1 MPICDYVVSVSL
13 QLYQCHGRLVDRYD
27 VKKGK
32 ILPQDDKPEMVLPE
46 PIQGGAREFDAVA
59 KSYLTSAELL
69 WKSEQ
74 DHPSS
79 RFIAPSAM
87 CLGLGLELFL
97 KARLLERG
105 YNDVSVRKFGH
116 DIFTMWMKPELAE
129 MRRHAQ
135 GYALACAEVKQSPIP
150 DPSRWTVDWNVE
162 YLGKL
167 YGNETSYALRYP
179 KGRTQVPYAQPL
191 LWVLYELLDDP
202 KWCLSC
208 S

>member
-1 MPICDYVVSVSL
+1 M
-13 QLYQCHGRLVDRYD
+13 VDRYD
-27 VKKGK
+27 LKRENMQ
-32 ILPQDDKPEMVLPE
+32 PQDDIPEMVLPE
-46 PIQGGAREFDAVA
+46 PALGGPKEFDEVA
-59 KSYLTSAELL
+59 KAYLTSAELL

-74 DHPSS
+74 DNPYS

-105 YNDVSVRKFGH
+105 HDEQSIKKLGH
-116 DIFTMWMKPELAE
+116 GIFKMWMNPELVE

-135 GYALACAEVKQSPIP
+135 AYALACAKVKQSQIP

-167 YGNETSYALRYP
+167 YGKETSYALRYP
-179 KGRTQVPYAQPL
+179 KGRTQVPYSQPL

-202 KWCLSC
+202 KWCLSYG
-208 S
+208 